1 MIIILKLK
9 KKNSNDNYSKNSNN
23 GKNDAWSWEVWLTA
37 ITGLKW
43 HYFNQSDCN
52 REKSLRYACCH
63 GSKISGS
70 LNRKRNIYYDFSVHD
85 YTQGQIG
92 RPYFSSILQQCKWPA
107 LSVKAVEMK
116 GCCYH
121 GNLTSHSS
129 FLSPQC
135 MLNRKKTPLKRFN
148 SSPYNQSSKQFRSVS
163 TNHPSFEENITV
175 SMADLFVKLNLCMRS
190 RYSWHEI

>member
-107 LSVKAVEMK
+107 LSTEKAVEMK
-116 GCCYH
+116 GYCYH
-121 GNLTSHSS
+121 GNLTSHSF

-135 MLNRKKTPLKRFN
+135 MLNRKKRLSNGLILRHTIKVRNSFEVFPRTIQPLK
-148 SSPYNQSSKQFRSVS
+148 K
-163 TNHPSFEENITV
+163 
-175 SMADLFVKLNLCMRS
+175 M
-190 RYSWHEI
+190 